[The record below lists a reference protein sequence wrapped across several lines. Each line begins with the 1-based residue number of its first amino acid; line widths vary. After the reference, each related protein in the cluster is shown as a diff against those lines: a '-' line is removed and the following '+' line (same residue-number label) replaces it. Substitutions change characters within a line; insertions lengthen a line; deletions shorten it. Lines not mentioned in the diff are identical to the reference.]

1 MEAGLEVADPEVAS
15 KQTRNNQVELF
26 ADVEAAAASH
36 EHAVEVAVEVAVDAQ
51 LLQVAKVAAALHF
64 DAVVAEVASKHDK
77 QNKQC

>member
-1 MEAGLEVADPEVAS
+1 MEAGLEVADPLEVAS
-15 KQTRNNQVELF
+15 KQTRNNQVEV
-26 ADVEAAAASH
+26 ADLKAAASH